1 MAKNKRK
8 INFLDV
14 VLFFVVLTAAS
25 WFVSVMLFWF
35 MVGLTA
41 VLGFVY
47 LVLVWDELVAWWST
61 RR

>member
-8 INFLDV
+8 INFMDV